1 MHPVHFEIPSLRA
14 LARHAVPR
22 LIEGTIVPLVLFL
35 VTLRLLGVWGAMA
48 AGLTWGYG
56 LIALRLLLRRRI
68 PGILLIG
75 TATLTARTLLAA
87 VSGSTFLY
95 FLQPTL
101 GTAAVAA
108 AFLLSVPLDRPLA
121 GRLADDFCPIPADF
135 RANAHVRQFF
145 RQISLL
151 WAFTQAINVGV
162 TLWLLFT
169 QSIGTYVVA
178 KSATSAVLTV
188 SAIIVSTLW
197 FRRSMARNG
206 IVVTV
211 ASLRREHGD
220 TPAIRSFSTCT
231 ARRSSRST
239 AYA

>member
-22 LIEGTIVPLVLFL
+22 VIEGTVVPLLLFL

-48 AGLTWGYG
+48 VGLGWGYG
-56 LIALRLLLRRRI
+56 LIGLRLLLGRRV
-68 PGILLIG
+68 PGVLVIG
-75 TATLTARTLLAA
+75 TATLTVRSIVAA
-87 VSGSTFLY
+87 LSGSTFIY

-108 AFLLSVPLDRPLA
+108 AFLLSVPLGRPLA
-121 GRLADDFCPIPADF
+121 ARLADDFCPIPADF
-135 RANAHVRQFF
+135 RANAHVRHFF
-145 RQISLL
+145 RQITLL
-151 WAFTQAINVGV
+151 WAFTQAINVGI

-178 KSATSAVLTV
+178 KSATSACLTV

-197 FRRSMARNG
+197 FRHSMARNG

-211 ASLRREHGD
+211 ASLRRD
-220 TPAIRSFSTCT
+220 
-231 ARRSSRST
+231 SRQ
-239 AYA
+239 

>member
-22 LIEGTIVPLVLFL
+22 VVEGTVIPLALFL
-35 VTLRLLGVWGAMA
+35 LTLHFLGVWGAMA
-48 AGLTWGYG
+48 VGLVWGYG
-56 LIALRLLLRRRI
+56 LILLRVVLRRRI
-68 PGILLIG
+68 PGVLMIG
-75 TATLTARTLLAA
+75 TATLTARTLVAA
-87 VSGSTFLY
+87 LSGSTFVY

-101 GTAAVAA
+101 GTAAVAT

-121 GRLADDFCPIPADF
+121 GKLADDFCPIPADF

-145 RQISLL
+145 RRVSLL
-151 WAFTQAINVGV
+151 WAFTQAINVAV

-178 KSATSAVLTV
+178 KTAASFVLTV

-197 FRRSMARNG
+197 FRRSMARHG
-206 IVVTV
+206 IHVTF
-211 ASLRREHGD
+211 ASLRRE
-220 TPAIRSFSTCT
+220 
-231 ARRSSRST
+231 SRG
-239 AYA
+239 

>member
-1 MHPVHFEIPSLRA
+1 MHAAHFEIPSLRD

-22 LIEGTIVPLVLFL
+22 VLEGTVVPLVLFL
-35 VTLRLLGVWGAMA
+35 VMLRFLGVWGAMA
-48 AGLTWGYG
+48 AGLAWGYG
-56 LIALRLLLRRRI
+56 LIGLRLLLRRRV
-68 PGILLIG
+68 PGVLVIG

-87 VSGSTFLY
+87 ISGSTFVY

-101 GTAAVAA
+101 GTAAIAA
-108 AFLLSVPLDRPLA
+108 AFLLSVPLGRPLA

-135 RANAHVRQFF
+135 RTNTHVRRFF

-151 WAFTQAINVGV
+151 WAFTQAMNVGV

-169 QSIGTYVVA
+169 QSLATYVVA
-178 KSATSAVLTV
+178 KTATSATLTV

-206 IVVTV
+206 ILVTV
-211 ASLRREHGD
+211 GSAR
-220 TPAIRSFSTCT
+220 PAELPEQ
-231 ARRSSRST
+231 
-239 AYA
+239 

>member
-1 MHPVHFEIPSLRA
+1 MHAPHFEIPSLRA

-22 LIEGTIVPLVLFL
+22 VLEGTVIPLALFV

-48 AGLTWGYG
+48 VGLVWGYG
-56 LIALRLLLRRRI
+56 LIGLRLLFRRRV
-68 PGILLIG
+68 PGVVMLG
-75 TATLTARTLLAA
+75 TATFTVRTLLA
-87 VSGSTFLY
+87 VLSHSTFVY

-101 GTAAVAA
+101 GTAAIAA

-121 GRLADDFCPIPADF
+121 GRLADDFCPLPADF

-145 RQISLL
+145 RQVSLL
-151 WAFTQAINVGV
+151 WAFIGAVNVTV

-178 KSATSAVLTV
+178 KTAASSALTI

-197 FRRSMARNG
+197 FRRSMARHG

-211 ASLRREHGD
+211 ASFRRD
-220 TPAIRSFSTCT
+220 ARS
-231 ARRSSRST
+231 
-239 AYA
+239 

>member
-1 MHPVHFEIPSLRA
+1 MHHVHFEIPSLRA

-22 LIEGTIVPLVLFL
+22 VLEGTVIPLALFL
-35 VTLRLLGVWGAMA
+35 VTLRVLGVWGAMA
-48 AGLTWGYG
+48 VGLVWGYG
-56 LIALRLLLRRRI
+56 LIGIRLLLRRRV
-68 PGILLIG
+68 PGVLLIG
-75 TATLTARTLLAA
+75 TATFTVRTLLA
-87 VSGSTFLY
+87 VLSHSTFLY

-135 RANAHVRQFF
+135 RANAHVRRFF
-145 RQISLL
+145 RQVSLL
-151 WAFTQAINVGV
+151 WAFIQTVNVAV

-178 KSATSAVLTV
+178 KSATSATLTV

-197 FRRSMARNG
+197 FRRSMARHG

-211 ASLRREHGD
+211 ASLRRD
-220 TPAIRSFSTCT
+220 ARS
-231 ARRSSRST
+231 
-239 AYA
+239 

>member
-22 LIEGTIVPLVLFL
+22 VLEGTIVPLALFI
-35 VTLRLLGVWGAMA
+35 VTLRILGVWGAM
-48 AGLTWGYG
+48 GVGMVWGYG
-56 LIALRLLLRRRI
+56 LIGVRLLLRRRV
-68 PGILLIG
+68 PGVLLIG
-75 TATLTARTLLAA
+75 TATFTVRTLLA
-87 VSGSTFLY
+87 VLSHSTFVY

-101 GTAAVAA
+101 GTAAVAT

-135 RANAHVRQFF
+135 RANVHVRQFF
-145 RQISLL
+145 RKISLL
-151 WAFTQAINVGV
+151 WAFTQTLNVGL

-178 KSATSAVLTV
+178 KTATSMVLTV

-197 FRRSMARNG
+197 FRRSMARHG
-206 IVVTV
+206 IIVTV
-211 ASLRREHGD
+211 ASLRRD
-220 TPAIRSFSTCT
+220 PRPAT
-231 ARRSSRST
+231 AQ
-239 AYA
+239 

>member
-1 MHPVHFEIPSLRA
+1 MHVVHFEIPSLRA

-22 LIEGTIVPLVLFL
+22 IVEGTIIPVVLFL
-35 VTLRLLGVWGAMA
+35 VTLRLLGVWGAMT
-48 AGLTWGYG
+48 AGLAWGYG
-56 LIALRLLLRRRI
+56 AVIVRLVLRKRV

-87 VSGSTFLY
+87 LSHSTFIY

-101 GTAAVAA
+101 GTALVAT
-108 AFLLSVPLDRPLA
+108 AFLLSVPLGRPLA

-135 RANAHVRQFF
+135 RANAHVHRFF
-145 RQISLL
+145 RQITLL
-151 WAFTQAINVGV
+151 WAFVQACNVTV

-169 QSIGTYVVA
+169 QSVGTYLVA
-178 KSATSAVLTV
+178 KTAVSTSFTV
-188 SAIIVSTLW
+188 TAIILSTLW

-211 ASLRREHGD
+211 ASLRRD
-220 TPAIRSFSTCT
+220 RSGH
-231 ARRSSRST
+231 
-239 AYA
+239 